1 MPRLIVQGGNP
12 LHGRIRVNGAKNA
25 VLPMMAAAVLTES
38 ECVIEDV
45 PDIRDVRVMI
55 SILRDIGVEVELEDV
70 DGRRRL
76 SLKADQIRTDTIP
89 AELMRKMRSSVLLI
103 GPMLARL
110 GSAGMTHPGGCAIG
124 LRPIDMHLNGFRKLN
139 ARINERYGKIRITA
153 GEEGLLGTDI
163 HLEYPSVG
171 ATENTIMAATLAKG
185 LTRIWNPAREPEI
198 ENLAEFLRLMG
209 SRIWGTGTD
218 VITVEG
224 KGRLGGA
231 ECTVIPDRIEAG
243 TFAIAAAITGGEVQ
257 LDNVRPSH
265 LRAFIAKMCE
275 VGARV
280 VSLDDGAVLVR
291 GPDRPRAADVRTLP
305 YPGFPTDLQNQ
316 YLAMACTAEGTSVIT
331 ETIFENRFKVAEEFV
346 RMGALIR
353 TEGRLAVVKGVPTLS
368 GTRVRANEDLR
379 GAASLILAGLRA
391 EGTTEVEGAQHID
404 RGYMDFAGRL
414 GALGADICCED

>member
-1 MPRLIVQGGNP
+1 MPRFIVQGGNP
-12 LHGRIRVNGAKNA
+12 LHGRIKINGAKNA

-38 ECVIEDV
+38 ECVIKDV
-45 PDIRDVRVMI
+45 PDIRDVRVMVR
-55 SILRDIGVEVELEDV
+55 ILRDIGVEVELEDV
-70 DGRRRL
+70 NGQRHL
-76 SLKADQIRTDTIP
+76 SLKAEQIRTDTIP
-89 AELMRKMRSSVLLI
+89 AELMREMRSSVLLI

-110 GSAGMTHPGGCAIG
+110 GSACMTHPGGCAIG

-139 ARINERYGKIRITA
+139 ARIERYRDEVRVLA
-153 GEEGLLGTDI
+153 SEEGLLGTDI

-171 ATENTIMAATLAKG
+171 ATENAMMAATLAQG
-185 LTRIWNPAREPEI
+185 VTRIWNPAREPEI
-198 ENLAEFLRLMG
+198 DNLAEFLRLMG

-224 KGRLGGA
+224 REKLGGA

-243 TFAIAAAITGGEVQ
+243 TFAVAAAITGGEVE
-257 LDNVRPSH
+257 LENVCPSH
-265 LRAFIAKMCE
+265 MRAFISKMCE
-275 VGARV
+275 VGVRIIRLEDGSLRV
-280 VSLDDGAVLVR
+280 QS
-291 GPDRPRAADVRTLP
+291 PSRPRAADLRTLP

-316 YLAMACTAEGTSVIT
+316 YLAMACAADGTSVVT

-368 GTRVRANEDLR
+368 GTRVKANEDLR

-391 EGTTEVEGAQHID
+391 EGTTEVQGADPVD

-414 GALGADICCED
+414 QKLGACISRQD

>member
-12 LHGRIRVNGAKNA
+12 LHGRMRINGAKNA

-38 ECVIEDV
+38 ECIIEDV
-45 PDIRDVRVMI
+45 PYIRDVRVMI
-55 SILRDIGVEVELEDV
+55 NILRNLGVRVALEEV
-70 DGRRRL
+70 GGKRHL
-76 SLKADQIRTDTIP
+76 SVKADQISTDTIP
-89 AELMRKMRSSVLLI
+89 AELMREMRSSVLLI

-110 GSAGMTHPGGCAIG
+110 GSACMIHPGGCAIG

-139 ARINERYGKIRITA
+139 ARIEERGGQIRITA

-163 HLEYPSVG
+163 YLEYPSVG
-171 ATENTIMAATLAKG
+171 ATENAIMAATLAEG
-185 LTRIWNPAREPEI
+185 STRIWNPAREPEI

-224 KGRLGGA
+224 SARLGGA
-231 ECTVIPDRIEAG
+231 RCTVIPDRIEAG

-257 LDNVRPSH
+257 LENVRRSH
-265 LRAFIAKMCE
+265 MRAFIAKMCE
-275 VGARV
+275 VGVRV
-280 VSLDDGAVLVR
+280 VPREDDVLWVR
-291 GPDRPRAADVRTLP
+291 GPERPQAADVRTLP

-316 YLAMACTAEGTSVIT
+316 YLAMACTSEGTSVIT

-346 RMGALIR
+346 RMGASIR
-353 TEGRLAVVKGVPTLS
+353 TEGRLAVVKGVPALT
-368 GTRVRANEDLR
+368 GTRVKANEDLR

-391 EGTTEVEGAQHID
+391 EGTTEVEGAEHID

-414 GALGADICCED
+414 QKLGASISRED